1 MAQLVRIL
9 VFLVFMAPGVWFLA
23 NSDSTTGMIAF
34 GISFVVATAV
44 SRLAAGRF
52 ANSQPIRRD
61 PAIRTFDD

>member
-1 MAQLVRIL
+1 MALLIRIG
-9 VFLVFMAPGVWFLA
+9 VFLIFMVPGVWFLK

-44 SRLAAGRF
+44 SRLASARL
-52 ANSQPIRRD
+52 ADRQPIRRD